1 LWPITIA
8 ILAVFLPRF
17 VPSRDY
23 SLGILAVGI
32 PVMLAIP
39 ALKHRWRFAAVLAA
53 LFLAVPVGA
62 GNGTLLIARRS
73 FFGIH
78 RVVRNPDGPFNDLYH
93 GTTIHGRQ
101 HLAGSDLAPSSP
113 RIALTYYHASGP
125 IGQIIAQ
132 TNPRRIAV
140 VGLGV
145 GSLAAYADAKTTL
158 VFYEI
163 DPTVRWIAADS
174 GYFTFIQSARR
185 RGANVRIVL
194 GDARLTLAR
203 APADSY
209 DLLVIDAF
217 SGDAVPIHL
226 LTREAMAIYRDRLA
240 PGGLLAMHISN
251 MYLNLQPVIAA
262 LAQDGG
268 WAGLYCD
275 DLELSRSQAAA
286 GKFASQWVV
295 LARDPSALS
304 SLKTDPRWQPLRT
317 EAGVPV
323 WSDDF
328 SNILSVFRW
337 K

>member
-1 LWPITIA
+1 
-8 ILAVFLPRF
+8 
-17 VPSRDY
+17 
-23 SLGILAVGI
+23 
-32 PVMLAIP
+32 
-39 ALKHRWRFAAVLAA
+39 
-53 LFLAVPVGA
+53 
-62 GNGTLLIARRS
+62 
-73 FFGIH
+73 
-78 RVVRNPDGPFNDLYH
+78 
-93 GTTIHGRQ
+93 
-101 HLAGSDLAPSSP
+101 
-113 RIALTYYHASGP
+113 
-125 IGQIIAQ
+125 
-132 TNPRRIAV
+132 
-140 VGLGV
+140 
-145 GSLAAYADAKTTL
+145 
-158 VFYEI
+158 
-163 DPTVRWIAADS
+163 
-174 GYFTFIQSARR
+174 
-185 RGANVRIVL
+185 
-194 GDARLTLAR
+194 
-203 APADSY
+203 
-209 DLLVIDAF
+209 
-217 SGDAVPIHL
+217 
-226 LTREAMAIYRDRLA
+226 MAIYRDRLA